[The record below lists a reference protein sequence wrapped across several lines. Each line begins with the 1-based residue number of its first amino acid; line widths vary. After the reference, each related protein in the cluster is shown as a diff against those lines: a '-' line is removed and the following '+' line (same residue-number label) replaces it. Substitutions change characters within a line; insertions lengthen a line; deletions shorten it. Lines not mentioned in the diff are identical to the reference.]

1 MGNTNSLISVIV
13 PIYNAEQYLE
23 KCIDSIINQTYTNFE
38 IILVNDGS
46 TDNSGSICDE
56 YAKKD
61 SRIRVI
67 HKENGGLSSARN
79 VGLDNANGEYVSFVD
94 SDDWIEQDMLE
105 TLYNSCEENNAEI
118 SCGGRYDVYPKS
130 TIVGLCPKNSECI
143 SRIEMIKKLFAS
155 VECDCS
161 VCDKLFK
168 RSLFNEIRFPI
179 GQINEDEAIFYN
191 LLGGA
196 TCIALVNKP
205 LYNYFHRASSIS
217 TSDFTERKLIYMENA
232 IKIKNLVIEKYPEL
246 RYEAEV
252 FYATKLFWFLTMID
266 ESSKGA
272 RKKFKSI
279 FKEKLK
285 ELSKIKHYLS
295 KVNKIK
301 YYLLKTRTY
310 RPIKKISDRLH
321 KNHI

>member
-1 MGNTNSLISVIV
+1 MKFKITVIV
-13 PIYNAEQYLE
+13 PIYNAGQYLE
-23 KCIDSIINQTYTNFE
+23 KCIDSIINQTYTNLE

-46 TDNSGSICDE
+46 TDNSGAICDE

-61 SRIRVI
+61 SRIKVI

-79 VGLDNANGEYVSFVD
+79 AGLDIASGEYVSFVD
-94 SDDWIEQDMLE
+94 SDDWIEKDMLE
-105 TLYNSCEENNAEI
+105 VLYNACTSNDAEL

-130 TIVGLCPKNSECI
+130 TIVGLCPKNDECI
-143 SRIEMIKKLFAS
+143 SVIEMIKKLFLA

-168 RSLFNEIRFPI
+168 RSLFDEIHFPL

-191 LLGGA
+191 LLDGA
-196 TCIALVNKP
+196 TRVALVNKP
-205 LYNYFHRASSIS
+205 LYNYFHRESSIS
-217 TSDFTERKLIYMENA
+217 TSDFTERKLVYLDNA
-232 IKIKNLVIEKYPEL
+232 TKIKAFVQETYPEL
-246 RYEAEV
+246 KHEAEV
-252 FYATKLFWFLTMID
+252 FYATKIFWFLTMID

-272 RKKFKSI
+272 RKKFKAI

-285 ELSKIKHYLS
+285 ELSKIKHNLS
-295 KVNKIK
+295 RVNRIK

-310 RPIKKISDRLH
+310 RPIKKMSDRLH

>member
-1 MGNTNSLISVIV
+1 MENTNSLISVIV

-23 KCIDSIINQTYTNFE
+23 KCIDSIINQTDTNLE

-46 TDNSGSICDE
+46 TDNSGAICDE

-61 SRIRVI
+61 SRIKVI

-79 VGLDNANGEYVSFVD
+79 TGLENANGEYVSFVD
-94 SDDWIEQDMLE
+94 SDDWIELDMLE
-105 TLYNSCEENNAEI
+105 TLYDACIANEAEVA
-118 SCGGRYDVYPKS
+118 CGGRYDVYPQS
-130 TIVGLCPKNSECI
+130 TIVGLCPQKNECI
-143 SRIEMIKKLFAS
+143 STIEMIKKLFTS

-168 RSLFNEIRFPI
+168 RPLFNEIRFPI

-191 LLGGA
+191 LLEGV
-196 TCIALVNKP
+196 TRVALINKP
-205 LYNYFHRASSIS
+205 LYNYFHRSSSIS

-232 IKIKNLVIEKYPEL
+232 IKIKNFIIEKYPEL
-246 RYEAEV
+246 HYEAEV

-266 ESSKGA
+266 ESSKSA

-310 RPIKKISDRLH
+310 RPIKKFSDRLH